1 MSKLLERILIF
12 TLGIPFIIFIV
23 WLPYFNHLALHL
35 LVCLFSVAGAIEL
48 FDMFSKKYSLLP
60 KAFVVTM
67 SAAVPFS
74 GMIYSLIEW
83 IFKTNFSIGSEI
95 YTYTLI
101 ATILITMSAE
111 LFQSEGFEE
120 SNSRIVFSSFVILY
134 CGYLA
139 SFISRLSFFRTET
152 YNYTTPLIACFL
164 FMVFFCDSLAWF
176 FGVLFGKNNRGFI
189 KASPNKSIVGF
200 AGGFLGS
207 ICGGILSY
215 FIWPEVFEGS
225 IVKIIVIGFI
235 LAFSSIVGDL
245 IESVFKRSVGV
256 KDSGHIVP
264 GRGGALDSIDSLLM
278 SAPIFYLL
286 ISIFYN
292 F

>member
-1 MSKLLERILIF
+1 
-12 TLGIPFIIFIV
+12 
-23 WLPYFNHLALHL
+23 
-35 LVCLFSVAGAIEL
+35 
-48 FDMFSKKYSLLP
+48 
-60 KAFVVTM
+60 
-67 SAAVPFS
+67 
-74 GMIYSLIEW
+74 
-83 IFKTNFSIGSEI
+83 
-95 YTYTLI
+95 
-101 ATILITMSAE
+101 
-111 LFQSEGFEE
+111 
-120 SNSRIVFSSFVILY
+120 
-134 CGYLA
+134 
-139 SFISRLSFFRTET
+139 
-152 YNYTTPLIACFL
+152 
-164 FMVFFCDSLAWF
+164 MVFFCDSLAWF

>member
-139 SFISRLSFFRTET
+139 SFISRLSFFRT
-152 YNYTTPLIACFL
+152 
-164 FMVFFCDSLAWF
+164 
-176 FGVLFGKNNRGFI
+176 
-189 KASPNKSIVGF
+189 
-200 AGGFLGS
+200 
-207 ICGGILSY
+207 
-215 FIWPEVFEGS
+215 
-225 IVKIIVIGFI
+225 
-235 LAFSSIVGDL
+235 
-245 IESVFKRSVGV
+245 
-256 KDSGHIVP
+256 
-264 GRGGALDSIDSLLM
+264 
-278 SAPIFYLL
+278 
-286 ISIFYN
+286 
-292 F
+292 